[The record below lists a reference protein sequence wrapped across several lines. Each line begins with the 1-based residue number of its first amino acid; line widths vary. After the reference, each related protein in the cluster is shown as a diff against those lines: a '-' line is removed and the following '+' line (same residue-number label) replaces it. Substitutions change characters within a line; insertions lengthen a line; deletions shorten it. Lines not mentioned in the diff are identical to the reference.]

1 MNRLI
6 VILSLLSTLSFS
18 YELSDQ
24 LSRLKNSAKS
34 LWDQQSHQFLSSNN
48 QDQNST
54 LKFKQQREEH
64 FNAIWEDVIENL
76 ESGLSINESIKN
88 APDHA
93 IFGEDKKSLR
103 VDFDRVLDKIINL
116 LLDDNLLNYRENI
129 RKSEANIVD
138 AQENILRYREK
149 KIVAPIDS
157 HIKTTKAEYE
167 KKISDAK
174 DLIKAQKINIAKTKI
189 IMSQNFEELGI
200 KLSPEQIDVLL
211 ARVDGDDIIQ
221 MTLVMDVLN
230 QITKQLLGI
239 MQESNEEL
247 TQAKK
252 YYGMHMVLL
261 ELVVYIEDRLI
272 EKIEHNYLNQID
284 KIIVQTKDILI
295 ETDQKISNEK
305 DLKRRNIYYQNYESQ
320 KLTLKTAMVYRKNLT
335 DELKQIKKAKEVSQ
349 KNLDLS
355 RNTYETVTISSDLFK
370 TITSSQEMMR
380 AVMKLQ
386 IPTIIPFENIQ
397 MKNKYRELTKKI
409 EQ

>member
-1 MNRLI
+1 
-6 VILSLLSTLSFS
+6 
-18 YELSDQ
+18 
-24 LSRLKNSAKS
+24 
-34 LWDQQSHQFLSSNN
+34 
-48 QDQNST
+48 
-54 LKFKQQREEH
+54 
-64 FNAIWEDVIENL
+64 
-76 ESGLSINESIKN
+76 
-88 APDHA
+88 
-93 IFGEDKKSLR
+93 
-103 VDFDRVLDKIINL
+103 
-116 LLDDNLLNYRENI
+116 
-129 RKSEANIVD
+129 
-138 AQENILRYREK
+138 
-149 KIVAPIDS
+149 
-157 HIKTTKAEYE
+157 
-167 KKISDAK
+167 
-174 DLIKAQKINIAKTKI
+174 
-189 IMSQNFEELGI
+189 
-200 KLSPEQIDVLL
+200 
-211 ARVDGDDIIQ
+211 
-221 MTLVMDVLN
+221 
-230 QITKQLLGI
+230 
-239 MQESNEEL
+239 L

-370 TITSSQEMMR
+370 IITSSQEMMR